1 MTRLLHV
8 SVSARGAASH
18 SRRVAGDLIEALR
31 RAGCDI
37 AVVERDLAAEPL
49 PHPDEPFVVA
59 NLTPPDARDDAARQ
73 ALALSE
79 ALIGEMEA
87 ADAILIST
95 PMHNFTVPSALK
107 AWLDYVVRPGRTFG
121 LSPAGKVPLLESR
134 PVLAVVA
141 CGGRFTGGLLGDF
154 PGAQRD
160 FFSDYLRYVLGVIGL
175 ADMEVLRLEEL
186 NRGPEKVAAGMEAAR
201 RWIERQLARLAA

>member
-18 SRRVAGDLIEALR
+18 SRRVAGDLIAALR
-31 RAGCDI
+31 RAGRDI

-49 PHPDEPFVVA
+49 PHPDAPFVAA

-79 ALIGEMEA
+79 TLIGELEA
-87 ADAILIST
+87 ADTILLST

-107 AWLDYVVRPGRTFG
+107 AWLDHVVRPGRTFRIT
-121 LSPAGKVPLLESR
+121 PAGKVGLLERR
-134 PVLAVVA
+134 PVLAIVA
-141 CGGRFTGGLLGDF
+141 CGGRFEGSLLGGV
-154 PGAQRD
+154 PGAQED
-160 FFSDYLRYVLGVIGL
+160 FLSDYLRYVLGIVGL
-175 ADMEVLRLEEL
+175 ADVDVLRLEAL
-186 NRGPEKVAAGMEAAR
+186 NRGPEKVEAGMEAAR
-201 RWIERQLARLAA
+201 RWIERQVAHLS